1 MLSKLK
7 GQLEE
12 MRSKVQF
19 LGLAKKYLQA
29 RPPPLPPEAPPSK
42 PSETHPPLSGCPRSG
57 TG

>member
-1 MLSKLK
+1 MLSKPK

-29 RPPPLPPEAPPSK
+29 RPPLPLQRLLPPN
-42 PSETHPPLSGCPRSG
+42 PRKHARL
-57 TG
+57 